1 MKEAIAYAHS
11 GGVLVCYKLDRV
23 GRSLRDLID
32 AVNVLKERGIGFR
45 VLTQQLYATT
55 PAGML
60 MFHVFGAIA
69 EFERSLIQERTSA
82 GLKAA
87 RARGR
92 VGGRPKTMNQKKLS
106 IAESL
111 YKDGKTNV
119 SEICKTLGI
128 SRATFYRN
136 ISAKAA

>member
-1 MKEAIAYAHS
+1 MLHFDCRKS
-11 GGVLVCYKLDRV
+11 SKLFPPE
-23 GRSLRDLID
+23 
-32 AVNVLKERGIGFR
+32 K
-45 VLTQQLYATT
+45 
-55 PAGML
+55 
-60 MFHVFGAIA
+60 
-69 EFERSLIQERTSA
+69 SLIQERTSA

-92 VGGRPKTMNQKKLS
+92 VGDRPKTMDQRKLS

-111 YKDGKTNV
+111 YRDGKTNV

-136 ISAKAA
+136 ISPNAA

>member
-1 MKEAIAYAHS
+1 MCLELS
-11 GGVLVCYKLDRV
+11 
-23 GRSLRDLID
+23 
-32 AVNVLKERGIGFR
+32 
-45 VLTQQLYATT
+45 Q
-55 PAGML
+55 
-60 MFHVFGAIA
+60 A

-92 VGGRPKTMNQKKLS
+92 FGGRPKTLDQKKVA

-111 YKDGKTNV
+111 YRDGKTKV

-136 ISAKAA
+136 INPLVA

>member
-1 MKEAIAYAHS
+1 MAHQALITDLAKADLQEITEYIAQDNPAA
-11 GGVLVCYKLDRV
+11 DRHF
-23 GRSLRDLID
+23 S
-32 AVNVLKERGIGFR
+32 F
-45 VLTQQLYATT
+45 
-55 PAGML
+55 
-60 MFHVFGAIA
+60 
-69 EFERSLIQERTSA
+69 SLIQERTSA

-92 VGGRPKTMNQKKLS
+92 VGGRPKTMDKKKLS

-136 ISAKAA
+136 ISPLAV

>member
-1 MKEAIAYAHS
+1 M
-11 GGVLVCYKLDRV
+11 D
-23 GRSLRDLID
+23 
-32 AVNVLKERGIGFR
+32 
-45 VLTQQLYATT
+45 
-55 PAGML
+55 
-60 MFHVFGAIA
+60 
-69 EFERSLIQERTSA
+69 
-82 GLKAA
+82 
-87 RARGR
+87 
-92 VGGRPKTMNQKKLS
+92 QKKLS